1 VLLIVGVDFVIYA
14 NLSIIFVCSVAF
26 HGRLT
31 GRTNHTRRHFTA
43 CPSSSR
49 EVDLKQMQDYAAGLS
64 EKLKAASE
72 GESTI
77 KIHIFILLLSKLVS
91 WK

>member
-1 VLLIVGVDFVIYA
+1 M
-14 NLSIIFVCSVAF
+14 CSVAF
-26 HGRLT
+26 HGRLM

-43 CPSSSR
+43 HRCPSSSR

-72 GESTI
+72 GESLTI
-77 KIHIFILLLSKLVS
+77 NLAS